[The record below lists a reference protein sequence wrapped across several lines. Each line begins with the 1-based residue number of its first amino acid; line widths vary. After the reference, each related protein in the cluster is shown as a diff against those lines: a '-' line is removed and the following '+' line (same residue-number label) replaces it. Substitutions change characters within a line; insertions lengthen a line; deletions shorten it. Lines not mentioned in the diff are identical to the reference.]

1 MLIDKPHLSLDV
13 TQISKERKN
22 QNVQLQKIFILPPQK
37 RLEFPVGGG
46 GVGGSVRPK
55 KLKKCMKLNWNFLS
69 AGEVWI
75 FLELEL
81 EKGSLH
87 VHFLI

>member
-1 MLIDKPHLSLDV
+1 MLLKFQKKEKIRMCSCRKYSYSPHRRDWNFL
-13 TQISKERKN
+13 
-22 QNVQLQKIFILPPQK
+22 
-37 RLEFPVGGG
+37 GG